1 MFAVNWN
8 RKTIFYIF
16 QSRTRSDLVNII
28 NSDMEL
34 LLIAMIGLLL
44 YNLGRI
50 LAVELRRV
58 FPRDLDRAFKAMDKF
73 SATDYKKV
81 RLLHKNVVFINKPQ
95 LIQKVLASDV
105 CLEKP
110 QLIYKL
116 LMVDYS
122 LLASKCEL

>member
-1 MFAVNWN
+1 
-8 RKTIFYIF
+8 
-16 QSRTRSDLVNII
+16 
-28 NSDMEL
+28 MEL
-34 LLIAMIGLLL
+34 LLAAMIGLLL

-50 LAVELRRV
+50 VVVELRRV
-58 FPRDLDRAFKAMDKF
+58 FPRDLDKVFKVMDKF
-73 SATDYKKV
+73 STRDYKKV
-81 RLLHKNVVFINKPQ
+81 RLLHKNVVFLNKPQ

-122 LLASKCEL
+122 LLASKCEF